1 MVQRGHLLNGD
12 GIMTNI
18 SMRNGLVVF
27 SAGKVGTDIN
37 CCQVNPLCQQC
48 VCQQCETG
56 WLPDSL
62 TVTFSGYPADDLV
75 PGPPLVL
82 VNFESC
88 MVDFAPSFVAASANV
103 TEPGGTPGA
112 ISEVTMVGNGSG
124 YATLGRVEPTL
135 TISGGSGSGA
145 TLTPVLG
152 VVMDEFCNLIPHWE
166 IDSVTVTDG
175 GADFVNGEQLT
186 VTVASG
192 DTEEVAAELI
202 ALTTISAP
210 TITAT
215 VSGTGS
221 GASIS
226 VTVTEN
232 PYAPG
237 SWYVSALTIV
247 SAGSGYTD
255 YDAIEF
261 TADTGNGDVVVSE
274 ANGYVLVDGGGAITT
289 SEISLVGSY
298 FNDNGVIASVTV
310 NNAGE
315 YYREDSSEPAI
326 VPPVTGVISQYL
338 PSAGAGA
345 VIHAVVDDDPASA
358 TFGQII
364 DTTISNAGSGYLA
377 YELVPEEC
385 IADRI
390 NGKSFVVYR
399 NSALYGN
406 PGSIYGTVGCCA
418 YGTTQCVDGAA
429 GPVVV
434 GYYGPNSPVHV
445 NWQGITLYSTT
456 NITNC
461 AEMSFTAE
469 VDESNWPGFAG
480 FSATVVPGGEIVRE
494 CIMCHMCC
502 RNEAEPPC
510 NIEVDIYP
518 DEEEPVSV
526 VLSAIFGNEWRIL
539 LPGGALIR
547 LYIQECNYQPAE
559 AENCLHC
566 WKKCETVAVV
576 EYPNSCTLH
585 FTESGVPCKR
595 CADTVDTPM
604 CQPQSGTYVLDQIYN
619 PSGFCS
625 DGHSKWTIVVP

>member
-1 MVQRGHLLNGD
+1 
-12 GIMTNI
+12 MTNI
-18 SMRNGLVVF
+18 YIRNGLVVF
-27 SAGKVGTDIN
+27 REGKVGTEGN
-37 CCQVNPLCQQC
+37 CCEFDPFCQNC
-48 VCQQCETG
+48 KTG

-62 TVTFSGYPADDLV
+62 TVTFSGFPADDLV
-75 PGPPLVL
+75 PGPPLVA
-82 VNFESC
+82 VTFESC
-88 MVDFAPSFVAASANV
+88 MVDVDPLSFVAASATV

-112 ISEVTMVGNGSG
+112 ISEVTLVGNGSG

-145 TLTPVLG
+145 TLTPVLNE
-152 VVMDEFCNLIPHWE
+152 VMDEFCNLIPHWE

-221 GASIS
+221 GASIG

-232 PYAPG
+232 PYEPG

-261 TADTGNGDVVVSE
+261 TADTGNGDVVAVE
-274 ANGYVLVDGGGAITT
+274 ANGYVLVDGSGAITT
-289 SEISLVGSY
+289 AGIGLPGSY
-298 FNDNGVIASVTV
+298 YNDDGVIASVTV
-310 NNAGE
+310 NNAGK
-315 YYREDSSEPAI
+315 YFREDSSEPAI

-338 PSAGAGA
+338 PSAGTGA
-345 VIHAVVDDDPASA
+345 VIDAVVDDDPTSA

-377 YELVPEEC
+377 HELVPEEC
-385 IADRI
+385 VADAI
-390 NGKSFVVYR
+390 NDKSFVVYR
-399 NSALYGN
+399 ANNSVNCCWYTQKYCNISPQVSVEYG
-406 PGSIYGTVGCCA
+406 
-418 YGTTQCVDGAA
+418 
-429 GPVVV
+429 
-434 GYYGPNSPVHV
+434 GPNQGPWVYY
-445 NWQGITLYSTT
+445 NGITLYSTD
-456 NITNC
+456 NVENC
-461 AEMSFTAE
+461 AEMSFTSEA
-469 VDESNWPGFAG
+469 SKSGFTG

-494 CIMCHMCC
+494 CVMCGPCC

-510 NIEVDIYP
+510 EIEVDVYP
-518 DEEEPVSV
+518 DEEEPFSV
-526 VLSAIFGNEWRIL
+526 VLRYGVGGVAGWSVNI
-539 LPGGALIR
+539 PGGPFVL

-559 AENCLHC
+559 AEDCLHC
-566 WKKCETVAVV
+566 WKKCETVAEAGYVN
-576 EYPNSCTLH
+576 PCTLL
-585 FTESGVPCKR
+585 FTESGTPCKR

-604 CQPQSGTYVLDQIYN
+604 CQPQSGTYVLDQIFN
-619 PSGFCS
+619 PSGLCS